1 MYNVEDP
8 TNGMCRED
16 YENRFK
22 GIVGVCDECGDFV
35 YEDEEYF
42 DEGDILCF
50 NCFDERMRANKEEEE
65 EQ

>member
-22 GIVGVCDECGDFV
+22 DIVGVCDECGDFV
-35 YEDEEYF
+35 YDCEEYF

-50 NCFDERMRANKEEEE
+50 NCFDKRMKEKREE